1 MVATF
6 VELLQRKPTTHY
18 HKFMEVLKRTNQIF
32 VYEEM
37 ERRRHEKIELKRLNK
52 HGRWTQ
58 YTLLGLLHTYCIM
71 MTIIMIIIIIFFII
85 RLINN
90 YAPTLLKFKV

>member
-52 HGRWTQ
+52 HGR
-58 YTLLGLLHTYCIM
+58 
-71 MTIIMIIIIIFFII
+71 
-85 RLINN
+85 
-90 YAPTLLKFKV
+90 